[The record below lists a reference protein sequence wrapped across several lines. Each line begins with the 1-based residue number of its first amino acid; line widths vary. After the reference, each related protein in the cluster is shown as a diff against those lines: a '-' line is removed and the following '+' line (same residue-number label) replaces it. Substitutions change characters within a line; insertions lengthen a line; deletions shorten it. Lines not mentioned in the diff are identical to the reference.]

1 MYTLLASDVFDQVV
15 GNPGTS
21 VQPSCLAEDVK
32 SSSLQH
38 TLRQRL
44 CIRKVLYLALLQA
57 GAVHV
62 DGWEQVLEQ
71 GGCQLQMLFPTKVV
85 HHYQGGVLYIE
96 AGYLM
101 PLLFLEFV
109 FAVFLV
115 LLFPKVVHHH
125 QGSVLHIKASYL
137 ASPLS

>member
-32 SSSLQH
+32 SSFLQH

-85 HHYQGGVLYIE
+85 HHYQGGVLHIK
-96 AGYLM
+96 AGYLIFHLWSWH
-101 PLLFLEFV
+101 LLC
-109 FAVFLV
+109 V
-115 LLFPKVVHHH
+115 LYSLFSPKLFITTK
-125 QGSVLHIKASYL
+125 GASCML
-137 ASPLS
+137 KQAT